1 MLVLIVSVVL
11 LVLAVVLGGVA
22 VAGLTERLPRNRWA
36 GVRTPETLRDDE
48 TFALANKVAAPTM
61 LAAAALLVIGSIAG
75 TLLDGPLAF
84 VAVGFSVVAAIVT
97 VALGGV
103 LGART
108 AAAMPAPESG
118 GCGSSCGACSLK
130 DACQPS

>member
-1 MLVLIVSVVL
+1 MVIVSVVL
-11 LVLAVVLGGVA
+11 LVLAVVLGGIA

-36 GVRTPETLRDDE
+36 GVRTPETLRDSE

-61 LAAAALLVIGSIAG
+61 MASAALLVIGSAAAV
-75 TLLDGPLAF
+75 LLEGALGV
-84 VAVGFSVVAAIVT
+84 VAVGFSVVAAVIT
-97 VALGGV
+97 TALGGT

-108 AAAMPAPESG
+108 AAALPAPDTG

>member
-1 MLVLIVSVVL
+1 MLIVSVVL

-22 VAGLTERLPRNRWA
+22 VAGFTERLPRNRWA
-36 GVRTPETLRDDE
+36 GVRTPETMRDDE
-48 TFALANKVAAPTM
+48 TFALANKVAAPTVM
-61 LAAAALLVIGSIAG
+61 ASAVLLVIGSVAA
-75 TLLDGPLAF
+75 TLVDGALGLA
-84 VAVGFSVVAAIVT
+84 AVGVSIVAAVIT
-97 VALGGV
+97 TAMGGV

-108 AAAMPAPESG
+108 AAAMPAPDTG

>member
-1 MLVLIVSVVL
+1 MVIVSVVL
-11 LVLAVVLGGVA
+11 LVLAVVLGGIA

-61 LAAAALLVIGSIAG
+61 MASAALLVIGSAAAV
-75 TLLDGPLAF
+75 LLEGALGA
-84 VAVGFSVVAAIVT
+84 VAVGFSVVAAVIT
-97 VALGGV
+97 TALGGT

-108 AAAMPAPESG
+108 AAALPAPDTG

>member
-1 MLVLIVSVVL
+1 MLIVSVVL

-61 LAAAALLVIGSIAG
+61 LASGALLIIGSAAG
-75 TLLDGPLAF
+75 ALLDGALAF

-97 VALGGV
+97 VSLGGV

-108 AAAMPAPESG
+108 AAALPAPEPG